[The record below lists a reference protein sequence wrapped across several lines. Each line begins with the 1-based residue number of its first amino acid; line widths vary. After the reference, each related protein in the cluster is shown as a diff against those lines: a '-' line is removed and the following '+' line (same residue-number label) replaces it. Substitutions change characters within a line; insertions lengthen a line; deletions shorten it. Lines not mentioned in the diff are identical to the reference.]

1 MRSKKWNAIISY
13 VIAAYLLFWV
23 VILVFGGLASV
34 VFQAPPLVMQM
45 ITILGSWTPT
55 LALLLLLHKILP
67 EFTIRSF
74 FKKVFNKKIPF
85 CIVLLLAILIFGCTF
100 VAAYLVALYTRSELG
115 LQLSIPSALTGIL
128 LLTVF
133 QGPGGEEAGWRGYL
147 RPELEGQ
154 LGFLSGNIILGL
166 VWAFWHAPLWFLTSD
181 FVGVSLLLYILS
193 NIVVLTSVT
202 LIMGVV
208 MHRYDN
214 LFLAFWIHFCFN
226 VSLRFLAEGIEIYLA
241 LSLIYFLVALV
252 MVVFQ
257 KNRRLC

>member
-1 MRSKKWNAIISY
+1 MKSKKWNAIMRYI
-13 VIAAYLLFWV
+13 IAAYLLFWV

-34 VFQAPPLVMQM
+34 VFEAPPLIMQM

-55 LALLLLLHKILP
+55 LALLLLLHKIKP
-67 EFTIRSF
+67 EFTINSF
-74 FKKVFNKKIPF
+74 FKKVFSKKIPF
-85 CIVLLLAILIFGCTF
+85 RIVLLLAMLVFGSTF
-100 VAAYLVALYTRSELG
+100 IAAYLVSLYTRSSLG
-115 LQLSIPSALTGIL
+115 LHFSIPSGVAKIM

-147 RPELEGQ
+147 RPELEGH
-154 LGFLSGNIILGL
+154 LGFMKGSLLLGV

-226 VSLRFLAEGIEIYLA
+226 VSLRFLAEGIEIYLS
-241 LSLIYFLVALV
+241 LSLVYLLAAVIMVAI
-252 MVVFQ
+252 Q